1 MKVLSGEYSS
11 EFGHFD
17 NEYWGNLMETFQDA
31 NIYQT
36 HPYDTIRYGRS
47 GVIHMILKQKETIVA
62 AAQARVLRLPGTKIG
77 IAYLRW
83 GPMWRLKD
91 NQDETEVFRQALR
104 ALRNEFSHR
113 RGLVL
118 QIYPLA
124 YRDCD
129 AELNIILQEE
139 GYKYQDNSKTDRTL
153 IRDLT
158 PSLDELRVTLDQKWR
173 NCLNRGERNGLEL
186 VSGEE
191 ESFFEEFEKIYEEMV
206 NRKTLVELNDI
217 THLKRVQKDLP
228 EGHKLKIILARL
240 DGKTCAGAIFSMI
253 GKTGVYLVGAT
264 SDIGMKTNGSYLV
277 QWEFMKWLKGN
288 GFLYYDLNG
297 INPQANPGTYK
308 FKRGLAGK
316 NGRDVEFLGKYQV
329 ADNRLG
335 KFAIN
340 CGEKIIFGYRRLV
353 RTKRYMQHALIN
365 NS

>member
-1 MKVLSGEYSS
+1 MKVLSEEYSS

-17 NEYWGNLMETFQDA
+17 KEYWGHLMETFQDA

-91 NQDETEVFRQALR
+91 NQDEPEVFRQALR

-129 AELNIILQEE
+129 ADLNIILQEE

-153 IRDLT
+153 LIDLSS
-158 PSLDELRVTLDQKWR
+158 SLDELRAALDSRWR
-173 NCLNRGERNGLEL
+173 RCLNRAERNSLEL

-191 ESFFEEFEKIYEEMV
+191 ENLFEEIETIYGEMV
-206 NRKTLVELNDI
+206 RRKGLVELNDI
-217 THLKRVQKDLP
+217 GHLKRVQRDLP
-228 EGHKLKIILARL
+228 ASHKLKIILARL
-240 DGKTCAGAIFSMI
+240 DGKICFGGIFSAI
-253 GKTGVYLVGAT
+253 GGTALFLTGAT
-264 SDIGMKTNGSYLV
+264 SNDGMKANGSFIV
-277 QWEFMKWLKGN
+277 HWSFMKWLKEN

-297 INPQANPGTYK
+297 INPQINPGTYV
-308 FKRGLAGK
+308 FKNGLAGK
-316 NGRDVEFLGKYQV
+316 SGKDVEFFGKYQV

-353 RTKRYMQHALIN
+353 RTKRSLQHAFIN